1 MQINPNVAKTPEGLK
16 ELALKKMKAYIKK
29 DLKRLEQ
36 KTTPEKPITVMVWGD
51 YAYTDK
57 PAGAG
62 LIVFG
67 KWKGDFKNFAKKE
80 VIASDLGAIGQA
92 YFGGVDADGQKI
104 IKVDLAKGKGK
115 NKHEKLKK
123 GLKKL
128 IPQATFNVVF
138 GEMEEDAIESL
149 DKKMDAEVDLPEV
162 ITDDESSTDEGQIEL
177 EVSTNVDGLLRS
189 NLEEISKTVVAIKAA
204 VTAKDYPTAQED
216 IPDLLDLCDEWFEIY
231 RESLP
236 AVQGA
241 YSEAY
246 AKVTKI
252 KEDVAKLSEQLATA
266 SSQPNATGTN
276 AGSTISATLQKGSKG
291 DDVKTLQRLLIG
303 LGYNLGS
310 AKDDGDFGSKT
321 HDAVVAVQ
329 KKYNLSQTG
338 IVAPGSDTWKAITG
352 KLPLP
357 PQNVVTD
364 AGATYVSDG
373 KTYDN
378 SKKAAEIGKEL
389 HQDSQYWTKVKL
401 TDGTVKVVSPDEY
414 KQLKKDKKI
423 KSVVTTWCNQLA
435 YELSERIL
443 GENSPFKMMPMGEG
457 WTNANN
463 LTTFMREADGVLVD
477 KISGSGRFKTAWE
490 EINRGKMV
498 YFCYYNPNLKDDG
511 VTHRSGHVATGVP
524 TPIESLKPYRGDFI
538 GRITQA
544 GSSVGEM
551 WLNEGFGDLGDA
563 IEVYVGKLQTPSNE
577 KPNPN
582 LLLAIYDKITEPVGR
597 GVTPKGSLNDLQT
610 VHKLDAERMQVV
622 CSNVKT
628 VQQMLI
634 NAAIP
639 GVSKADGNCG
649 DKTIAGIEE
658 AQRRA
663 GVQPVT
669 GVITY
674 GDATW
679 NYLMGI
685 SKPLMDAAKEKATG
699 VKPTPALEPS
709 AVKFQTKGTAQAL
722 KPNVDAILRDIFAK
736 AGEANPVVIS
746 TYRSDEE
753 QASIMYQNLE
763 AYGEKNNRKGYKN
776 KSAAGEVIDAYVAAK
791 AANKSAAEVTG
802 AILAAIKKVGAANIS
817 AHCNASN
824 PAIDIL
830 PSSIK
835 NKGNFESIIKADPR
849 VMVICPP
856 KDVSYHIEVK

>member
-177 EVSTNVDGLLRS
+177 EASTNVDGLLRS

-252 KEDVAKLSEQLATA
+252 KEDVAKLSEQLAA
-266 SSQPNATGTN
+266 VSSQPNATGTN

-364 AGATYVSDG
+364 TPSLDISQTTTAYSTKAMEVGSEMINAQAHPEYQSGYWGFNWEGPKDG
-373 KTYDN
+373 GPYTKKKYKKGDQIDYRDQILMYYYN
-378 SKKAAEIGKEL
+378 SSTASENF
-389 HQDSQYWTKVKL
+389 VKL
-401 TDGTVKVVSPDEY
+401 ANSQNLINPVT
-414 KQLKKDKKI
+414 KQPYREKDPLTKDQIIQVYSQTAHKKPKP
-423 KSVVTTWCNQLA
+423 TWCNTFALD
-435 YELSERIL
+435 LSKTVL
-443 GENSPFKMMPMGEG
+443 GEDSPFGKTFEE
-457 WTNANN
+457 WKKANKKDQGCGD
-463 LTTFMREADGVLVD
+463 LLTFMTERTDIFEKVEARDGKD
-477 KISGSGRFKTAWE
+477 KFAVAWE
-490 EINRGKMV
+490 AANKGYLVNFI
-498 YFCYYNPNLKDDG
+498 D
-511 VTHRSGHVATGVP
+511 SGHIAT
-524 TPIESLKPYRGDFI
+524 
-538 GRITQA
+538 
-544 GSSVGEM
+544 
-551 WLNEGFGDLGDA
+551 A
-563 IEVYVGKLQTPSNE
+563 IKTDKLQTRKDSSGRTWTFGDVVQ
-577 KPNPN
+577 
-582 LLLAIYDKITEPVGR
+582 AGRTVGKIA
-597 GVTPKGSLNDLQT
+597 LNQAWKVD
-610 VHKLDAERMQVV
+610 DFE
-622 CSNVKT
+622 
-628 VQQMLI
+628 
-634 NAAIP
+634 
-639 GVSKADGNCG
+639 
-649 DKTIAGIEE
+649 
-658 AQRRA
+658 
-663 GVQPVT
+663 
-669 GVITY
+669 
-674 GDATW
+674 
-679 NYLMGI
+679 GI
-685 SKPLMDAAKEKATG
+685 SIYIVKASAKGAKTTPNNALKPE
-699 VKPTPALEPS
+699 E
-709 AVKFQTKGTAQAL
+709 VKFQTKGTAQAL